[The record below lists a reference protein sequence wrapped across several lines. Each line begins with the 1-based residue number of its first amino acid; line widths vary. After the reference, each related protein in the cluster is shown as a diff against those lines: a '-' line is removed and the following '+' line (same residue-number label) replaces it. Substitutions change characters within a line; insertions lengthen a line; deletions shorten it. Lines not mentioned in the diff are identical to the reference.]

1 VTADDRADRAGALC
15 KLLRERGERLTKAR
29 RAVIDALVA
38 SGDHL
43 TAEQIGSC
51 VQEVHPE
58 VHRATI
64 YRTLDTLTELG
75 VTEHS
80 HLGHG
85 PAVYHLA
92 DELHQHMVCES
103 CGEVREVP
111 TSLLR
116 GLGKRL
122 REDYG
127 FVMRPTHFAIVG
139 RCRECAT
146 D

>member
-1 VTADDRADRAGALC
+1 MSAPTERVEALC
-15 KLLRERGERLTKAR
+15 QLLRDRGERLTRAR

-43 TAEQIGSC
+43 TAEQISTW
-51 VQEVHPE
+51 VQEAHPE

-92 DELHQHMVCES
+92 DELHQHMVCEA
-103 CGEVREVP
+103 CGDVTEVP

-116 GLGKRL
+116 SLGKRL
-122 REDYG
+122 RNDYG
-127 FVMRPTHFAIVG
+127 FVIRPTHFAIVG
-139 RCRECAT
+139 QCRDCAT
-146 D
+146 G

>member
-1 VTADDRADRAGALC
+1 MSAPAERTEALC
-15 KLLRERGERLTKAR
+15 QLLRDRGERLTRAR
-29 RAVIDALVA
+29 RAVIDALVG

-43 TAEQIGSC
+43 TAEQISAR
-51 VQEVHPE
+51 VQEAHPE

-92 DELHQHMVCES
+92 DEPHLHLLCERCGAVTELPGSTLDAIGAEIRRRHAFHIDPRHFALSGRCES
-103 CGEVREVP
+103 CIREP
-111 TSLLR
+111 
-116 GLGKRL
+116 
-122 REDYG
+122 
-127 FVMRPTHFAIVG
+127 
-139 RCRECAT
+139 
-146 D
+146 